1 MTRGPL
7 ISVVVPA
14 YNAAGFLPEAFASV
28 CAQEYQ
34 PLEIFVVDD
43 GSTDNTAEVVR
54 SMGLDIRYLR
64 QNNAGPAA
72 ARNHALRL
80 ASGEFVAFLDA
91 DDQWPAGKLELQLA
105 RFSRDP
111 ALEVV
116 CGRIQYLSLE
126 GAEEMNLRFE
136 GPERTLSHINLGC
149 GLFRRSVF
157 DKVGPFDETLRFS
170 EDHDWF
176 LRARELG
183 VNLVILRAVTLLY
196 RLHATN
202 MTRGRKADDFQ
213 LTEVFRRSILRR
225 RQAGLPANLKPW
237 SAYDD
242 TDPA

>member
-43 GSTDNTAEVVR
+43 GSSDNTAEVVR
-54 SMGLDIRYLR
+54 SMGPDIRYLH
-64 QNNAGPAA
+64 QKNAGAAA

-105 RFSRDP
+105 RFNRDP

-213 LTEVFRRSILRR
+213 LTEVLRRSILRR

>member
-28 CAQEYQ
+28 CAQDYQ

-54 SMGLDIRYLR
+54 SMGPNIRYLR

-105 RFSRDP
+105 RFNRDP

-136 GPERTLSHINLGC
+136 GPDRTLSHINLGC

-176 LRARELG
+176 LRARELE

-202 MTRGRKADDFQ
+202 MTRGRKADDLQ